1 MSPFAQTM
9 FAPLSNRRSLKA
21 FLDKNV
27 VMLNVIS
34 LVMVLAIILMY
45 IFQVNGAV
53 TKGYQMRDLETR
65 IESLTLENQR
75 LEVVAREAQ
84 SLDNVKKSVK
94 MLGFVPAEVPTYTD
108 VSDPS
113 YALAE

>member
-9 FAPLSNRRSLKA
+9 FAPLSNRRSLKTL
-21 FLDKNV
+21 LDNNIVMINV
-27 VMLNVIS
+27 VS
-34 LVMVLAIILMY
+34 LVLVLAVILMY

-65 IESLTLENQR
+65 IESLTLENQK

-84 SLDNVKKSVK
+84 SLDNVKNSVK
-94 MLGFVPAEVPTYTD
+94 MLGFVPAEVPTYTNG
-108 VSDPS
+108 SEPAL
-113 YALAE
+113 ALAE